1 MLYCIGAGKK
11 LTKETCLRFLL
22 PVLCVCVFC
31 FCLFAFFPFFYIERG
46 AQHFLTNNKIHGLS
60 SIKSKTNLYFKIFFI
75 YIYRRNQNHK
85 LRNIRFSLRTYLVC
99 CKGKCNT
106 FSMHRT
112 LHVALVARNG
122 AEYIFGM
129 LHITLLQRDN

>member
-1 MLYCIGAGKK
+1 MLYCIGTGKK

-60 SIKSKTNLYFKIFFI
+60 SIKSKTNLYFKTFFI
-75 YIYRRNQNHK
+75 YISKELEPQVTQYPIFTK
-85 LRNIRFSLRTYLVC
+85 DLFSLLQGKVQHVFHAPDIACSTC
-99 CKGKCNT
+99 CT
-106 FSMHRT
+106 EWS
-112 LHVALVARNG
+112 
-122 AEYIFGM
+122 
-129 LHITLLQRDN
+129 